1 MRRSEPSPES
11 AESAEVE
18 VNPAGAKGR
27 ATPKRRDTTPRK
39 QPMAA
44 PRTNKEAN
52 QWRKQQRAQGSSKG
66 DGATAKLSQ
75 REYRQALKKGDPKVL
90 GRRDRGPTRALAR
103 DWVDS
108 HRMLSNYLL
117 VLFPLLLLSSAVP
130 FLSIVTLAAFV
141 LFLVEWYFTGR
152 RIKALAETRFDEVR
166 ENPMTLGFYAGT
178 RAYMPRKWRVPQAR
192 YRIGDEI

>member
-1 MRRSEPSPES
+1 MD
-11 AESAEVE
+11 
-18 VNPAGAKGR
+18 PADGKGR
-27 ATPKRRDTTPRK
+27 ATPKRRDTAPRK

-44 PRTNKEAN
+44 PRTNKEAS
-52 QWRKQQRAQGSSKG
+52 QWRKQQRKQGGSKRG
-66 DGATAKLSQ
+66 SRGGGATAKLSQ
-75 REYRQALKKGDPKVL
+75 REYRDALKRGDPAVL

-117 VLFPLLLLSSAVP
+117 VLFPMLLLSSAVP

-141 LFLVEWYFTGR
+141 IFLLEWYLTGR
-152 RIKALAETRFDEVR
+152 RIKALAESRFDDVR
-166 ENPMTLGFYAGT
+166 DNPMTLGFYAGT

>member
-1 MRRSEPSPES
+1 MG
-11 AESAEVE
+11 
-18 VNPAGAKGR
+18 PAGAKGR
-27 ATPKRRDTTPRK
+27 ATPKRRDTAPRK

-44 PRTNKEAN
+44 PRTNKEAS
-52 QWRKQQRAQGSSKG
+52 QWRKAQRQQDGSKVASKG
-66 DGATAKLSQ
+66 GGGTAKLSQ
-75 REYRQALKKGDPKVL
+75 REYREALKKGDPAVL

-117 VLFPLLLLSSAVP
+117 VLFPLLVLSSVVP
-130 FLSIVTLAAFV
+130 FLSIVTLAGFV
-141 LFLVEWYFTGR
+141 IFLVEWYFAGR
-152 RIKALAETRFDEVR
+152 RIKALAESRFDDVR